1 MDAVTQTVE
10 RRRKMNEW
18 MELALKEMEM
28 VEQIK
33 DMVNL
38 LVCKECRFR
47 GTDSCMW
54 CQNAARFEHRK
65 EK

>member
-1 MDAVTQTVE
+1 
-10 RRRKMNEW
+10 MNEW